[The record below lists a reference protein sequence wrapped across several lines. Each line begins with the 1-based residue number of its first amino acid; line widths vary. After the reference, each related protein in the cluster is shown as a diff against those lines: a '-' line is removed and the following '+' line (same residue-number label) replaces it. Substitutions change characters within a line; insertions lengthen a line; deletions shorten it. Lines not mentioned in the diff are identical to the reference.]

1 MKLRTRLTLLYA
13 VPFLLSGALLV
24 AIPVLQTSS
33 TSPVGQGN
41 GPPPPADGAVDTQSR
56 VLIAAVIALAVMALV
71 SVLAGWLVAGRF
83 LRPLWTITATARDIS
98 ASNLHRRLGHLG
110 RDEFAL
116 LAGTLDDLFERL
128 QAAFVSQQRFVANA
142 AHELRTP
149 LTAER
154 TLLQVALAD
163 PDASVDSL
171 RGACE
176 EVLTLGRAQE
186 RLIDALLTLATG
198 ERGIEQKEPLDL
210 ATIAASVAAER
221 AAWAETVLE
230 SAPTAGDPRL
240 VEILVAN
247 LVDNAVRYNV
257 PGGRVGVATS
267 TVDGRARLTVTNT
280 GPVVPPGELARLF
293 EPFQRLGRQRLR
305 HPDGHGL
312 GLAIVRAIATA
323 HGAALTAEANP
334 DGGLTVAVD
343 FDPWQSPV
351 SPP

>member
-13 VPFLLSGALLV
+13 VPFLLSGTVLV
-24 AIPVLQTSS
+24 AIPVLQSGS
-33 TSPVGQGN
+33 TSPVGEGGAGS
-41 GPPPPADGAVDTQSR
+41 GPPPPEVGVDTQSR

-210 ATIAASVAAER
+210 ATIAADVAGDR
-221 AAWAETVLE
+221 ADTVLHP
-230 SAPTAGDPRL
+230 APTAGDPRL

-257 PGGRVGVATS
+257 PGGSVGVATS

-334 DGGLTVAVD
+334 GGGLTVTVEFAALYAAT
-343 FDPWQSPV
+343 P
-351 SPP
+351 

>member
-1 MKLRTRLTLLYA
+1 VKLRTRLTLLYA
-13 VPFLLSGALLV
+13 VPFLLSGTVLV
-24 AIPVLQTSS
+24 AIPVLQSRS
-33 TSPVGQGN
+33 TSPVGDGT
-41 GPPPPADGAVDTQSR
+41 GPPPVEIETPTQDR
-56 VLIAAVIALAVMALV
+56 IVIAAVIALAVMAVV

-198 ERGIEQKEPLDL
+198 ERGIEQREPFDL
-210 ATIAASVAAER
+210 AAIAAEVAGRR
-221 AAWAETVLE
+221 AGTGLE
-230 SAPTAGDPRL
+230 AALDAAPTAGDPRL

-247 LVDNAVRYNV
+247 LVDNAVRHNV

-312 GLAIVRAIATA
+312 GLAIVRAIASA
-323 HGAALTAEANP
+323 HGAALTAHANP
-334 DGGLTVAVD
+334 GGGLTVTVE
-343 FDPWQSPV
+343 FP
-351 SPP
+351 

>member
-13 VPFLLSGALLV
+13 VPFLLSGTVLV
-24 AIPVLQTSS
+24 AIPVLQSSS
-33 TSPVGQGN
+33 TSPVGEGGAGS
-41 GPPPPADGAVDTQSR
+41 GPPPPEVGVDTQNR

-210 ATIAASVAAER
+210 ATIAADVAGDR
-221 AAWAETVLE
+221 ADTVLRP
-230 SAPTAGDPRL
+230 APTAGDPRL

-257 PGGRVGVATS
+257 PGGSVGVATS

-334 DGGLTVAVD
+334 GGGLTVTVEFAARSAVT
-343 FDPWQSPV
+343 P
-351 SPP
+351 

>member
-13 VPFLLSGALLV
+13 VPFLLSGTLLV
-24 AIPVLQTSS
+24 AIPVLQSRSS
-33 TSPVGQGN
+33 SPVGSGS
-41 GPPPPADGAVDTQSR
+41 GPPPVEVETPTQNR
-56 VLIAAVIALAVMALV
+56 ILIAAVIALGLMVVV

-198 ERGIEQKEPLDL
+198 ERGIEQREPLDL
-210 ATIAASVAAER
+210 ATIAAEVAADR
-221 AAWAETVLE
+221 AETTLE
-230 SAPTAGDPRL
+230 TAPTAGDPRL

-323 HGAALTAEANP
+323 HGAALTAHANP
-334 DGGLTVAVD
+334 GGGLTVTVD
-343 FDPWQSPV
+343 FGP
-351 SPP
+351 